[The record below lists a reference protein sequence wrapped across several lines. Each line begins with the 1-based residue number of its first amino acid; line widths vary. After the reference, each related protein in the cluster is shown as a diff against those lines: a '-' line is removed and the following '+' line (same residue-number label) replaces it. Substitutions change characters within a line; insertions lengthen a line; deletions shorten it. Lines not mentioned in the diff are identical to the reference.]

1 MSIVAE
7 TVEHVVG
14 IDTHARTHTYCL
26 VHTRT
31 GAVVDTA
38 TFPTSK
44 SGNARAISWIHR
56 RSPGSV
62 LAAVEGTS
70 SYGAGITA
78 ALLEQGFDV
87 AEVRPAARSA
97 HAHAGKSDLL
107 DAEAAARS
115 AIGRDYNT
123 LARPRQ
129 TGARAALRVLLA
141 SRSIIDQQRT
151 ANRNALTAL
160 LRSVDLDVDARKPLT
175 DAQIRVIAAWRIG
188 RGATAAAASG
198 IARREARRLAVTVL
212 EQTELL
218 KDNHRQL
225 RQLTEQLAPGLQ
237 DLPGLGPVTAAIIV
251 CAYSHHGRV
260 RSEAAFAALGG
271 IAPLPAS
278 SGNTSRHRL
287 SRSGDRQLNRA
298 FDIAV
303 RTRMSYDP
311 ATRAYITR
319 RRTEGRTNREI
330 RRCLKRYVCRS
341 VFRQLQ
347 ASMA

>member
-1 MSIVAE
+1 V
-7 TVEHVVG
+7 
-14 IDTHARTHTYCL
+14 
-26 VHTRT
+26 
-31 GAVVDTA
+31 
-38 TFPTSK
+38 
-44 SGNARAISWIHR
+44 R
-56 RSPGSV
+56 RSEGSVV

-78 ALLEQGFDV
+78 TLLERGFDV
-87 AEVRPAARSA
+87 AEVRPAARSG
-97 HAHAGKSDLL
+97 HAHAGKSDAL

-115 AIGRDYNT
+115 VIGRDYDT

-129 TGARAALRVLLA
+129 SGSRTALRVLLA
-141 SRSIIDQQRT
+141 ARSIIDQQRT

-160 LRSVDLDVDARKPLT
+160 LRGVDLGVDARKPIT
-175 DAQIRVIAAWRIG
+175 DAQISAVAAWRTG
-188 RGATAAAASG
+188 RTTTTDALM
-198 IARREARRLAVTVL
+198 IARREARRLAAAVL

-218 KDNHRQL
+218 KINHRQL

-237 DLPGLGPVTAAIIV
+237 DVPGLGPVTAAIIV
-251 CAYSHHGRV
+251 CAYSHRGRV

-303 RTRMSYDP
+303 RSRMSYDP
-311 ATRAYITR
+311 ATRDYVAR
-319 RRTEGRTNREI
+319 RRTEGRSNREI

-347 ASMA
+347 ISMA